1 MNSLV
6 YHIAS
11 GQAYFSGLA
20 LALAAAALG
29 SCAGRVARRLAV
41 LALLVGA
48 LAMAVSSTPVPWWG
62 IALAAAAAFAWGANL
77 RRERPARWPAAALA
91 AAALV
96 LAISEFPHH
105 LPPRIAPLG
114 ARSLTVVADS
124 LTAGMGAADQAERWP
139 AILAREHGI
148 QVQDLSHVGET
159 AASAA
164 NRVAREGIS
173 GDLVLLEIGGNDVLG
188 TTSAAQFAADLDTLL
203 GKVCAPGRQVVMLE
217 LPLPPFAHAFGAA
230 QRRLARKYGAQLVPK
245 RVLLSILAPRE
256 NTVDTIHLTPIGQRR
271 MAEAMEGI
279 LLPAPKT
286 PRAP

>member
-20 LALAAAALG
+20 LVLAAAALG
-29 SCAGRVARRLAV
+29 VCARRFARRLAV

-48 LAMAVSSTPVPWWG
+48 LAMVVSSTPIPWWG
-62 IALAAAAAFAWGANL
+62 IALATVATLFWGVNL
-77 RRERPARWPAAALA
+77 RRERPARWPAAGLA

-96 LAISEFPHH
+96 LAISELPYH
-105 LPPRIAPLG
+105 LPLRIAPSG

-139 AILAREHGI
+139 AILARERGI
-148 QVQDLSHVGET
+148 EVQDLSHVGET

-164 NRVAREGIS
+164 KRVAREGIS
-173 GDLVLLEIGGNDVLG
+173 GELVLLEIGGNDVLG
-188 TTSAAQFAADLDTLL
+188 TTLAQQFAADLETLL
-203 GKVCAPGRQVVMLE
+203 SKVCSPGRQVVMLE

-230 QRRLARKYGAQLVPK
+230 QRRLARQYGVQLVPK
-245 RVLLSILAPRE
+245 RVLLSIVAPRG
-256 NTVDTIHLTPIGQRR
+256 NTVDTIHLTPTGQRR
-271 MAEAMEGI
+271 MADAMEAMM
-279 LLPAPKT
+279 LPAPET